1 LVTLSGRN
9 EEVLNVWQ
17 SATCLTHFSRLKQ
30 KSASPDD
37 ETFVA
42 LASVYANAHA
52 TMSKV
57 GHSYNKLANYYKMF
71 FLLYLQI

>member
-1 LVTLSGRN
+1 MTKFVTLSGRD
-9 EEVLNVWQ
+9 EEVMNVWQ
-17 SATCLTHFSRLKQ
+17 SATFLTHFSRLKQ

-52 TMSKV
+52 TMNKV
-57 GHSYNKLANYYKMF
+57 GDLFIKLANY
-71 FLLYLQI
+71 